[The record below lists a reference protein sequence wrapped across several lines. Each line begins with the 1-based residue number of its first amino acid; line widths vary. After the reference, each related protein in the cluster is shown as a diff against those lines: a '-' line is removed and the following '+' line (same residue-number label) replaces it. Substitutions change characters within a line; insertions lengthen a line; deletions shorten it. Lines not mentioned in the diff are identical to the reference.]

1 MEPGENQ
8 MDLSEVIDA
17 YIIESSELLRD
28 MESILLDMEKKTPSS
43 DDLNALFRAVHT
55 IKGTSGMFGFDETVK
70 FTHTLENLLDEVRSG
85 NIPFSPSMADILL
98 KAKDQLDYLV
108 DAEPKKNVTD
118 ERKTKS
124 KQILDAI
131 KPFFVNQKSPQ
142 PNQIEIDTSTKT
154 KLTPKEG
161 TFSNYLISFRPFKS
175 VFQSGLD
182 PYSFIHYLKKLGKIL
197 SLKTIT
203 SEFPPPSDFNPEENY
218 LGFEI
223 NLSSDADLPTIRKA
237 FDFIENESFLHILP
251 PGADVS
257 DLVFLAGQLP
267 EEEIYLGNVWKT
279 LGILNAETLVEYLKI
294 LGGESNRQNDEN
306 SFTKDVT
313 LEINS
318 NSDVLPIKSETKS
331 TVLKVDSKRVDTLIN
346 RVGELVVASAN
357 LNQSVIGKEDSSMQ
371 ELSLLVSR
379 LLNEVR
385 EISLKL
391 RMVPIGDVLQKYQ
404 RIVRDLGNELNKEII
419 LHIDGKETELDRNIV
434 DKLGDPL
441 VHIIRNAC
449 DHGLESPKERTQ
461 KGKNKEGNL
470 WINAYHDTGSVVIEI
485 KDDGRGIQSDIVW
498 QKGIERGIVAGPK
511 PDSDDEIYKLLFHP
525 GFSTASSVTNV
536 SGRGVGL
543 DVVQKS
549 IESLRGTV
557 QIQSK
562 LGAGSSFEIRLP
574 LTLAIIEGFLVGVGS
589 SYYIL
594 PMEMVLECLEF
605 NLKPGDNQNQYFPL
619 RGSLVPYVR
628 MRDIFL
634 SEESDE
640 NVRENIVIVRS
651 GDKKAG
657 IVVEKL
663 FGEFQTVI
671 KPMGSVFQNVKGVSG
686 SSILADGKVALIIDL
701 PSLFEQTVNIDKNKK
716 TV

>member
-1 MEPGENQ
+1 

-17 YIIESSELLRD
+17 YVIESTELLGE
-28 MESILLDMEKKTPSS
+28 MENILLEMEKKAPSE

-55 IKGTSGMFGFDETVK
+55 IKGTSGMFGFDQTVK
-70 FTHTLENLLDEVRSG
+70 FTHKVENLLDDVRSG
-85 NIPFSPSMADILL
+85 KVKFTKTLTDLLL
-98 KAKDQLDYLV
+98 KAKDHIDYLV
-108 DAEPKKNVTD
+108 VAEPKQNVT
-118 ERKTKS
+118 EARILIGKEILEGIQPFLSESTQETIPILTKEV
-124 KQILDAI
+124 KAATEPTLGEAGF
-131 KPFFVNQKSPQ
+131 P
-142 PNQIEIDTSTKT
+142 
-154 KLTPKEG
+154 
-161 TFSNYLISFRPFKS
+161 NYLISFRPKKN

-182 PYSFIHYLKKLGKIL
+182 PFSFINYLKKLGKII

-203 SEFPPPSDFNPEENY
+203 SEFPKIEEFQPEDNY

-223 NLSSDADLPTIRKA
+223 HFQSSSDLEAVRKV
-237 FDFIENESFLHILP
+237 FDFIEGDSFLHILP
-251 PGADVS
+251 PGAEVP
-257 DLVFLAGQLP
+257 DLVYLAGQLP
-267 EEEIYLGNVWKT
+267 EEEIYLGNLWKY
-279 LGILNAETLVEYLKI
+279 LGILNEQTLVEYLKI
-294 LGGESNRQNDEN
+294 LAGELESEKSDTSNEIVN
-306 SFTKDVT
+306 SAKSQIVPEPS
-313 LEINS
+313 L
-318 NSDVLPIKSETKS
+318 VQGKSETKGA
-331 TVLKVDSKRVDTLIN
+331 TLKVDSKRVDVLIN

-357 LNQSVIGKEDSSMQ
+357 LNQSVSGKNDSALQ
-371 ELSLLVSR
+371 ESALLVSR

-404 RIVRDLGNELNKEII
+404 RIVRDLGNDLSKQIN

-449 DHGLESPKERTQ
+449 DHGLETAEERTK
-461 KGKNKEGNL
+461 KGKTKAGNL

-498 QKGIERGIVAGPK
+498 KKAVERGIVSGPK
-511 PDSDDEIYKLLFHP
+511 PESPEEIYKLLFHA
-525 GFSTASSVTNV
+525 GFSTAHSVTNV

-557 QIQSK
+557 QIQSEPDK
-562 LGAGSSFEIRLP
+562 GSTFQIRLP

-605 NLKPGDNQNQYFPL
+605 DKKPTDNQNQYFPL
-619 RGSLVPYVR
+619 RGSLVPYIR

-634 SEESDE
+634 NEERKE
-640 NVRENIVIVRS
+640 NVRENIVIVRT

-657 IVVEKL
+657 IVVERL
-663 FGEFQTVI
+663 YGEFQTVI

-701 PSLFEQTVNIDKNKK
+701 PSLFERTVNIEKNKTLIK
-716 TV
+716 